1 VHQLEIEVG
10 GRRFGVVEV
19 LSGLNEGDPI
29 VVEGIIKLREGARVR
44 FQDAEITESTS
55 SQGSVPP
62 GSTAGARS

>member
-1 VHQLEIEVG
+1 M
-10 GRRFGVVEV
+10 

-44 FQDAEITESTS
+44 FQEAAISESSS

-62 GSTAGARS
+62 ARTADARS